1 MDKENSKTAHVVG
14 ILIVLDSS
22 WPNVLP
28 VQMEYES
35 SEMVLTWFSGS

>member
-1 MDKENSKTAHVVG
+1 MDKENSKTAHVVV
-14 ILIVLDSS
+14 ILIELDSL

-35 SEMVLTWFSGS
+35 SEMVLTWLSGS